1 MCESLRV
8 LLQATYGYDHSW
20 QTRIPPILPT
30 PSFSSFAQLVPFFF
44 WKKEG
49 LQLWRLF
56 IKSLFSQTKNSSY
69 MKVKYWITEF
79 TCSSKI
85 MFKLHISISLS
96 FSFFSKLLSYW
107 DTEVNAKSQREYSYE
122 VWSLKKLDSLYNS

>member
-8 LLQATYGYDHSW
+8 LLQATYGYAYSW

-30 PSFSSFAQLVPFFF
+30 PSFLSFVQLVPFFF

-56 IKSLFSQTKNSSY
+56 IKSLFSQTRNSSY
-69 MKVKYWITEF
+69 LKVKYWITEF

-107 DTEVNAKSQREYSYE
+107 DTEVNAKSQREYLYE